1 MSPCEILIQ
10 STRLD
15 NAEESHEHRRVFPSE
30 EIGSSRTA
38 WWWTSDAG
46 IIQVGSHFSIK
57 FVSGFFPTGR
67 GLKKA
72 VAPKQGK
79 WLTVIFGYL
88 IHLVLPNPVI
98 VIADLRP
105 FSKLIGFFVAF
116 LWREFIF
123 ADLRFFVFCWK
134 LIFAISRQY
143 QYPALI
149 ICLLFS
155 GTYFCGSPE
164 KAAQKQTN

>member
-1 MSPCEILIQ
+1 M
-10 STRLD
+10 
-15 NAEESHEHRRVFPSE
+15 
-30 EIGSSRTA
+30 
-38 WWWTSDAG
+38 
-46 IIQVGSHFSIK
+46 
-57 FVSGFFPTGR
+57 
-67 GLKKA
+67 
-72 VAPKQGK
+72 
-79 WLTVIFGYL
+79 
-88 IHLVLPNPVI
+88 
-98 VIADLRP
+98 ADLRP

-116 LWREFIF
+116 FWREFIF

-164 KAAQKQTN
+164 KAAQKQTNSESHDWLGLIKSYTLAFLCTNESKLRVFQFKLLHRKLATNYFLFKIGIKSNDQCSFCKESSETRTTLPTCFSIMHF